1 MKLPSYPITTI
12 DPHFS
17 IWSKGDTINSADTNL
32 WCGTKMRIEGKV
44 FIDGKAYIFLG
55 KDDKKILKQNEAE
68 IKAFS
73 SEYIFDTD
81 DFSLKFTTWSPF
93 LFDDFHMLS
102 CPCSFFDVDVSMK
115 DEKEHTVAV
124 EFTAYDELCKGKSKF
139 GKVEKCKK
147 TVGNA
152 EFVKMGLANQKPL
165 NDSGDN
171 FAADWGYVYFLGGN
185 CFDNEKGIVSYHK
198 ANVKGNISFNTVI
211 AYDDV
216 YSINYFGDYLKG
228 LWTEK
233 FDCIENAMIY
243 CAENR
248 EELFTKI
255 NAQSEKIEEDAESF
269 GGNYQ
274 KILAA
279 AVRQIF
285 AGHKLVKDK
294 NGELLYLS
302 KECHSNGCI
311 NTVDVSYPAMPMY
324 LLYAP
329 ELVKAMLT
337 GIFFFDESD
346 IWKAPYAPH
355 DIGRYPFACGQ
366 VYSLAIHMH
375 LVPHKIGYQN
385 VYKSKSK
392 KVFMERFQM
401 PVEECGNMLI
411 LSYAY
416 YKETQDKA
424 FLERY
429 LPTLNMWADY
439 LVKKGVV
446 LDNQLCTDDFAGHST
461 KNVNLAIKGIMGIA
475 CFGEICNALGKE
487 NAYSAKSKE
496 YADELC
502 RVCGVKD
509 TYLPFSIGKK
519 DTWSLKYNLVWDR
532 VYGFNLFSSDIYK
545 AETLL
550 YREKLNKYG
559 VPLDFR
565 KDFTKTDWMLW
576 AACLDET
583 NENVELFSEKI
594 VAYLA
599 DALDKTCFSDW
610 IETKKPKQ
618 SGFDHRTVQA
628 GLWMPVLAK
637 KHIEK

>member
-1 MKLPSYPITTI
+1 MKLPAYPIATI

-17 IWSKGDTINSADTNL
+17 IWSMADTLNSADTNL
-32 WCGTKMRIEGKV
+32 WCSIKMRIEGRV
-44 FIDGKAYIFLG
+44 TVDGKTYMFLG
-55 KDDKKILKQNEAE
+55 KDDARSLTQREAE
-68 IKAFS
+68 ISSFS
-73 SEYIFDTD
+73 AVYTFDAS
-81 DFSLKFTTWSPF
+81 DFTLRFRTWSPF
-93 LFDDFHMLS
+93 LLDDYHMLS
-102 CPCSFFDVDVSMK
+102 CPCSFFDVDVIFNDTEAHNVS
-115 DEKEHTVAV
+115 V
-124 EFTAYDELCKGKSKF
+124 EFTAFDELCKGKSRF
-139 GKVEKCKK
+139 GKVEKT
-147 TVGNA
+147 TVTVQGSSLA
-152 EFVKMGLANQKPL
+152 KMGLEKQKPL
-165 NDSGDN
+165 NDSGDK
-171 FAADWGYVYFLGGN
+171 FAADWGYVCLFGGECDASAN
-185 CFDNEKGIVSYHK
+185 GIVSFHN
-198 ANVKGNISFNTVI
+198 ATASGNASFTTVI
-211 AYDDV
+211 AYDDI

-233 FDCIENAMIY
+233 FRSIEDAMLY
-243 CAENR
+243 CYDNKAE
-248 EELFTKI
+248 LSDKI
-255 NAQSEKIEEDAESF
+255 NAQNEMIEKDAESF
-269 GGNYQ
+269 GRNYQ
-274 KILAA
+274 KMLSA
-279 AVRQIF
+279 AVRQVF
-285 AGHKLVKDK
+285 AAHKLVRDK

-337 GIFFFDESD
+337 GIFYFAESD
-346 IWKAPYAPH
+346 IWTADFAPH

-366 VYSLAIHMH
+366 VYSLNLHMH

-392 KVFMERFQM
+392 KVFMNRFQM
-401 PVEECGNMLI
+401 PVEECGNMLV

-416 YKETQDKA
+416 YKETGNKE
-424 FLERY
+424 FLKRY
-429 LPTLNMWADY
+429 LPTLRLWADY

-475 CFGEICNALGKE
+475 CFGEICNALETE
-487 NAYSAKSKE
+487 NTYSALAKA

-502 RVCGVKD
+502 DVCGVRD
-509 TYLPFSIGKK
+509 SYLPFSIGKA
-519 DTWSLKYNLVWDR
+519 DSWSLKYNLVWDR
-532 VYGFNLFSSDIYK
+532 VYNFGLFSDKIYK
-545 AETLL
+545 AETML
-550 YREKLNKYG
+550 YREKLNRYG

-583 NENVELFSEKI
+583 YENVELFSEKI
-594 VAYLA
+594 VTYLA
-599 DALDKTCFSDW
+599 QAQDRTCFSDW

-618 SGFDHRTVQA
+618 AGFDHRTVQA

-637 KHIEK
+637 KHIK